1 MPEQI
6 ENRTLLDSYLEFNT
20 PSVPPVKCDCGNI
33 VYPGGIYYQID
44 GKIYCSE
51 CVNEAIE
58 DFLFEHRKV
67 VM

>member
-1 MPEQI
+1 MTGPI
-6 ENRTLLDSYLEFNT
+6 ENRMMVDSEWENNISPI
-20 PSVPPVKCDCGNI
+20 PSVKCDCGNI
-33 VYPGGIYYQID
+33 VEPGGIYYFVD
-44 GKIYCSE
+44 GRIYCSE

>member
-6 ENRTLLDSYLEFNT
+6 ENRMLIDSEWENNISSI
-20 PSVPPVKCDCGNI
+20 PSVRCDCGRDIPIGEEHWYIN
-33 VYPGGIYYQID
+33 
-44 GKIYCSE
+44 GKIYCKE
-51 CVNEAIE
+51 CVSEAIE